1 MAWSSSMRVRSS
13 GVSTLTSGDFVEEL
27 LCPCGEGRWP
37 VAEWACVVDDGG
49 EFVVFDDVGPVLQ
62 DPVLPGRLMGSG
74 VLEGVDLVGDVHVR
88 ICEEVVDDLALIGW
102 GLREE
107 FVEFEQP
114 LACVGD
120 ADRCGCLGCGRASL
134 GEPVAGGEGG
144 VHELAPLVGEVG
156 VIGERAVSGGVVGE
170 LVLVAPGGERADVVV
185 VDDGCCRVGGA
196 WPGPPGEPVRWG
208 GAQLVEQLSLSL
220 SDRRRDHLGF
230 ARVDALVGE
239 GVVPGGE
246 IAIDSFGEFGEEPFG
261 EIRQLGGFGMVDRL
275 ELLPRQCL
283 GVGVLAVA
291 GGEGDGG
298 VSGAVVEVVDGAD
311 VVPVERVD
319 PAPDVHELSMVRRET
334 EALERG
340 VWIGKSLCPEAM
352 DSGVDVT
359 LAFGELAEV
368 EVVGGVGDDVEVG
381 ACGERELF
389 GVAVGERVDEV
400 VFGVVDV
407 LGGQWDAGGVSGF
420 GDVGGVSGGGVEVGG
435 VAGSG
440 EGDVAGFAVEAGG
453 ADDVDVVA
461 GESLGFVD
469 GGRVAV
475 IDAACLDVVAGEL

>member
-1 MAWSSSMRVRSS
+1 MPWSVRASFQMARSRLIRSESSVKNRSARS
-13 GVSTLTSGDFVEEL
+13 VNSE
-27 LCPCGEGRWP
+27 
-37 VAEWACVVDDGG
+37 
-49 EFVVFDDVGPVLQ
+49 
-62 DPVLPGRLMGSG
+62 GSG
-74 VLEGVDLVGDVHVR
+74 WS
-88 ICEEVVDDLALIGW
+88 IGLSCSH
-102 GLREE
+102 GS
-107 FVEFEQP
+107 V
-114 LACVGD
+114 
-120 ADRCGCLGCGRASL
+120 
-134 GEPVAGGEGG
+134 
-144 VHELAPLVGEVG
+144 
-156 VIGERAVSGGVVGE
+156 
-170 LVLVAPGGERADVVV
+170 LVLVCWPSLVVKATV
-185 VDDGCCRVGGA
+185 AC
-196 WPGPPGEPVRWG
+196 PV
-208 GAQLVEQLSLSL
+208 LSW
-220 SDRRRDHLGF
+220 R
-230 ARVDALVGE
+230 
-239 GVVPGGE
+239 
-246 IAIDSFGEFGEEPFG
+246 
-261 EIRQLGGFGMVDRL
+261 
-275 ELLPRQCL
+275 C
-283 GVGVLAVA
+283 
-291 GGEGDGG
+291 
-298 VSGAVVEVVDGAD
+298 VDGAD

-319 PAPDVHELSMVRRET
+319 PAPDVHELSMVRREA